1 MNFIKTFLITFLTYL
16 VLNLVFVLIAV
27 FTIPGFPMNDILYII
42 TLIFAPIFVF
52 PSEAWAGGL
61 ATLIITTEIAT
72 DLLTFFAAIIPPLVA
87 VILAARLGEER
98 DTGFNAWFITSLI
111 FCVVYAILFGVG
123 QLSSANLAL
132 EWFGYTAIYGEL
144 GTVLAMFLAGI
155 INGFFYGG
163 IDLVIARKF
172 L

>member
-27 FTIPGFPMNDILYII
+27 FTIPDFPTSDILYII

-61 ATLIITTEIAT
+61 ATLITTT
-72 DLLTFFAAIIPPLVA
+72 DIVADLFTFFAAIIPPLVA
-87 VILAARLGEER
+87 IILAAKLGEER

-111 FCVVYAILFGVG
+111 FCVVFAILFGIG
-123 QLSSANLAL
+123 QLSSSFLAL
-132 EWFGYTAIYGEL
+132 EWFSYTTIYGEI
-144 GTVLAMFLAGI
+144 GTILAIFLAGI

-172 L
+172 I